1 MATKEDILI
10 TAVKH
15 FANKGYENT
24 ALEEIAKEIGITKPA
39 IYYHFKNKQELY
51 NEIFKEKF
59 SKLKFQKKETLEEN
73 IKEYIYTLGEF
84 FIKNPYIAK
93 LFAKEITSEAMH
105 LDIETLKIISK
116 TLKHLTEILK
126 DTNINPFFI
135 QTMVVSTFTTYAN
148 TLKLREK
155 ITGIIKSDNLIKDF
169 DITYEIYQTIIH
181 YIKANK

>member
-1 MATKEDILI
+1 MTTKEDILN
-10 TAVKH
+10 TAIKH

-59 SKLKFQKKETLEEN
+59 SKLKFQKKDTLEEN
-73 IKEYIYTLGEF
+73 IKEYIYTLAEF
-84 FIKNPYIAK
+84 FIKNPHMAK
-93 LFAKEITSEAMH
+93 LFAKELASEAMH

-116 TLKHLTEILK
+116 TLKHLSEILK

-135 QTMVVSTFTTYAN
+135 QTITVSTFTTYTN
-148 TLKLREK
+148 TLTLREK
-155 ITGIIKSDNLIKDF
+155 ITGIIKSDKLIKDF
-169 DITYEIYQTIIH
+169 NITHEIYQTIIH
-181 YIKANK
+181 YIKASK